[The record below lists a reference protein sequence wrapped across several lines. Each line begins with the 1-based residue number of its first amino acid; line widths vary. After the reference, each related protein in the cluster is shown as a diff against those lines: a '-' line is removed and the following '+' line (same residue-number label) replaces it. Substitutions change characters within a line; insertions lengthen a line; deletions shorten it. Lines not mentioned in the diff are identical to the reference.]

1 MNYKYLII
9 KLDFL
14 QIIPQTDTLIESK
27 ESSCNT
33 EQKGLN
39 FLTKFKRIEQRNPL
53 NDHNPRT
60 NNTDSLLSLE
70 ENTGDEPT
78 KSPEPAI
85 QTSGEQ
91 HNVIDSN
98 ISNEEDILVQN
109 HITSKEKQDKVF

>member
-33 EQKGLN
+33 EQK
-39 FLTKFKRIEQRNPL
+39 
-53 NDHNPRT
+53 
-60 NNTDSLLSLE
+60 